1 MVNCLILWITE
12 VNIHDLKVH
21 FNISSFEKKIN
32 MYIHVYI
39 YIYPIQIV
47 FKNYT
52 KLKNSLFQL
61 NMI

>member
-39 YIYPIQIV
+39 YIQFKLYLKIIQ
-47 FKNYT
+47 N
-52 KLKNSLFQL
+52 
-61 NMI
+61 